1 MTDEKGR
8 PRSRIGTGLYAL
20 VVDELGQDIV
30 DGTIPAGTLLYADD
44 ICEKLSVSRSV
55 VREGVRTLGAMGLVE
70 ARPQVGTRVLPSS
83 SWDLLNPQIVR
94 WRAQGPE
101 FQEQMEQ
108 LLELRL
114 GLEPAAAGL
123 AAERLTP
130 EQAQE
135 ILDLAREMQAA
146 YEERDARRFFAADSA
161 FHRGLL
167 SGTRN
172 AVIAQMA
179 DTIGTTLDVRGLD
192 SRPGMLNLTGHSVE
206 LHITVAQAL
215 VERDVPRA
223 QQSAFELVEFTLED
237 FRSTQ
242 ARLRDPRTPA
252 HRG

>member
-1 MTDEKGR
+1 MADQKGR

-30 DGTIPAGTLLYADD
+30 DGTLPAGTLLYADD
-44 ICEKLSVSRSV
+44 ICEQLSVSRSV

-94 WRAQGPE
+94 WRAQGPG
-101 FQEQMEQ
+101 FQVQMEQ

-146 YEERDARRFFAADSA
+146 YEQRDARRFFAADSA

-167 SGTRN
+167 SGTHN

-179 DTIGTTLDVRGLD
+179 DTIGTTLDVRGID
-192 SRPGMLNLTGHSVE
+192 SRPGMLNLTGHSVD
-206 LHITVAQAL
+206 LHIAVAQAL

-223 QQSAFELVEFTLED
+223 QQAAFELVEFTLED

-242 ARLRDPRTPA
+242 ARLRDTQAPA
-252 HRG
+252 RRG